1 MILLSYARAFSQP
14 FVVIKSLVSLI
25 QDIEEKGVKLRLTVV
40 DTPGFGDLL
49 EGDDSWKACVKYV
62 DDQFAAFFDVRRRH
76 ICNTTAP
83 HHQITSLCRFFQGE
97 SGLNRKNIVDTR
109 VHCCLYFVPP
119 YGHGLRQIDLEFL
132 KRLQYKVNLIPIIAK
147 ADCLTVSELKKLKE
161 RINTEI
167 EENDIEIYQFPDC
180 DSDED
185 DEFKG
190 QDMVLKRSIPFAIV
204 GGTHALEVGMH
215 GSWSSP

>member
-76 ICNTTAP
+76 ICNTTATVNAFHRTTRL
-83 HHQITSLCRFFQGE
+83 HHFAAFFRE
-97 SGLNRKNIVDTR
+97 
-109 VHCCLYFVPP
+109 
-119 YGHGLRQIDLEFL
+119 
-132 KRLQYKVNLIPIIAK
+132 KV
-147 ADCLTVSELKKLKE
+147 V
-161 RINTEI
+161 
-167 EENDIEIYQFPDC
+167 
-180 DSDED
+180 
-185 DEFKG
+185 
-190 QDMVLKRSIPFAIV
+190 
-204 GGTHALEVGMH
+204 
-215 GSWSSP
+215 